1 MEKLKI
7 IAHNDPEMQTQV
19 GEFILP
25 VNPEQYAQKFQVKY
39 DGKVAP
45 GATGVASPFKSSA
58 PEELRLDFTFDG
70 TDTIY
75 GYVHKGKTVTVQI
88 QEFKDVVYVLDGE
101 IHQPRF
107 LKVFGTNINFP
118 CILSDLQ
125 ITYTLFKP
133 DGTPLRAKISATFMN
148 FKEVHRRVSEENK
161 NSPDLTHIRPVND
174 GDKLALMAFRIY
186 KDTKYY
192 LEVAKVNGLTNFRQ
206 LRTGQDV
213 IFPPIEKNTSA

>member
-7 IAHNDPEMQTQV
+7 IAHSDVERRNQV

-45 GATGVASPFKSSA
+45 GASGTDSPFKFSM
-58 PEELRLDFTFDG
+58 PEELKLDFTFDG

-75 GYVHKGKTVTVQI
+75 GYTHKGKTVPQQI
-88 QEFKDVVYVLDGE
+88 QAFKDVAYILAGD

-107 LKVFGTNINFP
+107 LKVLGSNINFP

-148 FKEVHRRVSEENK
+148 FKEVNRRVSEEDK
-161 NSPDLTHIRPVND
+161 NSPDLTHVRQVND

-192 LEVAKVNGLTNFRQ
+192 LEVAKANGLTNFRQ
-206 LRTGQDV
+206 LRSGQKV
-213 IFPPIEKNTSA
+213 FFPPIEKNNLA

>member
-7 IAHNDPEMQTQV
+7 IAHSDPEMQSQV

-45 GATGVASPFKSSA
+45 GATGVASPFKSSG
-58 PEELRLDFTFDG
+58 PEELRLDFFFDG

-75 GYVHKGKTVTVQI
+75 GYTHTGKSVTLQI
-88 QEFKDVVYVLDGE
+88 QEFKEVVYDLAGD

-133 DGTPLRAKISATFMN
+133 DGTPLRAKINATFMN
-148 FKEVHRRVSEENK
+148 FKEVHRRVSEEDK
-161 NSPDLTHIRPVND
+161 NSPDLTHVRQVLD
-174 GDKLALMAFRIY
+174 GDKLALMAYRIY

-192 LEVAKVNGLTNFRQ
+192 LEIAKVNGLTNFRQ
-206 LRTGQDV
+206 LRTGQKV
-213 IFPPIEKNTSA
+213 SFPPIEKNSTT